1 MTVLVRGAT
10 AADQAAVV
18 ALWHSCGL
26 VVSYNDPVADF
37 KLARGKENSD
47 VLVARTANQE
57 IVASVMVGHDGHRG
71 WLYYVAVVPDYQGE
85 GIGRLIVEAGEKW
98 LAERGIAKVQ
108 LLVRGTNTAVVSF
121 YERIG
126 FETVPRTVMQK
137 WLAKKPSD

>member
-10 AADQAAVV
+10 TADQAAVV

-26 VVSYNDPVADF
+26 VVSYNDPFGDF
-37 KLARGKENSD
+37 QLARGKENSD
-47 VLVARTANQE
+47 VLVARTAHQE

-71 WLYYVAVVPDYQGE
+71 WLYYVAVAPDYQGE

-126 FETVPRTVMQK
+126 FETAPRTVMQK
-137 WLAKKPSD
+137 WLAGKPPD

>member
-10 AADQAAVV
+10 AADQAPIV

-26 VVSYNDPVADF
+26 VVSYNDPFTDF
-37 KLARGKENSD
+37 QFARGKENSD

-71 WLYYVAVVPDYQGE
+71 WLYYVAVAPDYQGE

-108 LLVRGTNTAVVSF
+108 LLVRGTNAAVVSF

-137 WLAKKPSD
+137 WLASKPPD

>member
-37 KLARGKENSD
+37 QLARGKENSD

-71 WLYYVAVVPDYQGE
+71 WLYYVAVAPDYQVE

-98 LAERGIAKVQ
+98 LAGRGIAKVQ

-137 WLAKKPSD
+137 WLAGKPPD